1 MVNSDPISLKKI
13 YDFLYSN
20 YEPQGWWPLVDLK
33 PEINPTQRGHYIGY
47 HPGNYNY
54 PKNEDQIFEIMIGTI
69 LAQNT
74 SWVNAEK
81 ALWNLAQKNL
91 ISESKLKEVDLDDL
105 AQLIRS
111 SGYYNQKAIKIQN
124 ILHFLQENPI
134 SSLKNLEINVLRQ
147 KLIEIKGIGPETAD
161 SIILYAFN
169 KPIFVVDAYTKRL
182 LSRIGLIPEKSSYEY
197 IQNLFHAQISADFVV
212 YNEFHALIVQHCVY
226 ICSSKPKCSMCFLN
240 QYCQKIIP
248 IKTKSKKKAK
258 KGKIMNKINK

>member
-20 YEPQGWWPLVDLK
+20 YGPQGWWPLVDLK
-33 PEINPTQRGHYIGY
+33 PEINLTQRGHYTGY
-47 HPGNYNY
+47 HPGNYDY
-54 PKNEDQIFEIMIGTI
+54 PKNVGQIFEIIIGTI

-91 ISESKLKEVDLDDL
+91 ISESKLNKLDLDEL
-105 AQLIRS
+105 AQIIRP
-111 SGYYNQKAIKIQN
+111 SGFFNQKAIKIQN
-124 ILHFLQENPI
+124 MLRFLQINPI
-134 SSLKNLEINVLRQ
+134 PSLKNLEINILRQ
-147 KLIEIKGIGPETAD
+147 NLLAIKGVGPETAD
-161 SIILYAFN
+161 SIILYAFR

-182 LSRIGLIPEKSSYEY
+182 LSRIGLIPEKSSYEL

-248 IKTKSKKKAK
+248 IKIKSKKKAK
-258 KGKIMNKINK
+258 KGKIIHKIKK